1 MQQCLL
7 EEKQSS
13 ITINIFIFNFYIHMT
28 LYSFAQW
35 SIFLKFFFGFSG
47 FIFLRLLCPAI
58 LNPKSFNL
66 ITGIVSFSI
75 LFVVCISFLCKIFF
89 FRYRQVHLYVIFPCL
104 PETPSDVACRTLK
117 LIAKALQNL
126 ANLVEFGIKVRSN
139 DILLHL
145 MNCICKKDDNLSE

>member
-1 MQQCLL
+1 MFARV
-7 EEKQSS
+7 K
-13 ITINIFIFNFYIHMT
+13 TKFNYNSHFYLIFYIHMT
-28 LYSFAQW
+28 MYNFAQQF
-35 SIFLKFFFGFSG
+35 SNGLFYFFGFSG

-89 FRYRQVHLYVIFPCL
+89 FRYRQVHLYVFFPCL